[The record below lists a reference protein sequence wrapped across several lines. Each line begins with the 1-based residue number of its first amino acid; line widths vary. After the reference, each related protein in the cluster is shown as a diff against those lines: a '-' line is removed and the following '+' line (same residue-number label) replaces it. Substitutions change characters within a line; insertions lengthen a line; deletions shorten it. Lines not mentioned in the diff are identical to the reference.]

1 MKNEAVEALLKVKKE
16 HPEAKGKKLQTLVGM
31 EYNHIRV
38 KRLLDAGYSQKD
50 IAKETKLNESTVRYI
65 ISKI

>member
-38 KRLLDAGYSQKD
+38 K
-50 IAKETKLNESTVRYI
+50 
-65 ISKI
+65 